1 MKNNK
6 LEVQEILQ
14 EQTNTKIEQQ
24 VGNAEYL
31 HLKSYLHLKI
41 NFLRNLQEFTAA
53 DEARFAK
60 ATVMREMLIEEID
73 CLTELLENQ

>member
-1 MKNNK
+1 M
-6 LEVQEILQ
+6 
-14 EQTNTKIEQQ
+14 
-24 VGNAEYL
+24 
-31 HLKSYLHLKI
+31 